1 MRISCHFERSAAESR
16 NLVLSTLLK
25 TGLTDLR
32 YNPAFGRDDNGA
44 SFNHNWYK
52 WSIKKATELSLRGSP
67 DLSGRL
73 RQSDFV
79 TLPVL
84 RSPDVFYQ
92 GEGGSFR
99 SLRFHSGQAK
109 WHGFYRAI

>member
-25 TGLTDLR
+25 TGLTDLKTGLTDLSTSAR

-52 WSIKKATELSLRGSP
+52 WYYKIYIETTFDQLKHLLAGLKGV
-67 DLSGRL
+67 DN
-73 RQSDFV
+73 
-79 TLPVL
+79 
-84 RSPDVFYQ
+84 
-92 GEGGSFR
+92 
-99 SLRFHSGQAK
+99 
-109 WHGFYRAI
+109 